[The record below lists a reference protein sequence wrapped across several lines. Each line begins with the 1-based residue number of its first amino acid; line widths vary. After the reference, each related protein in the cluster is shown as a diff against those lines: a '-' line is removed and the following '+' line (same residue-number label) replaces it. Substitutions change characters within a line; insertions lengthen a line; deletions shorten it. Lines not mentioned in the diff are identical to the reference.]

1 MTGISHKAE
10 IITSSGRRHTGLAL
24 AALCLASFMASLDL
38 FVVNVALR
46 DIGIQF
52 GGNALSNASWVLNAY
67 SIFFGA
73 LLIPAGRMADHF
85 GRRRVFIA
93 GLAVFTLAS
102 LACALSPDFWALVG
116 FRCLQAAGAAALVPS
131 SLGLVLT
138 TMPADRVAHGVR
150 IWAVTGSVAGATGP
164 VVGGLLTQVDWR
176 WIFVLN
182 LPVGVIAAIA
192 TALVVPDAK
201 ADRPTTIP
209 SPLETLMII
218 VSLGALSVGIVE
230 GSAWGWG
237 SARIIVAWLVTAA
250 AIALFFLLNSRA
262 KAPVINLA
270 LFRGGVFSSANAG
283 MVLLS
288 VSIAMEILGM
298 SLYLQQGWHWSAMQ
312 TGLAIAPGPVFLFLT
327 SQVLARLR
335 TPMTT
340 WAMTATGFLVLGAG
354 EALFTVSIHY
364 MPGSHNYAAV
374 ILPGWILTGIGAG
387 FSLPTL
393 TGSATVG
400 LPAHESAVG
409 SAVIQVS
416 RQLGSVLGTAVLTAL
431 LGSAIET
438 GSTPQFLRAWWIATG
453 VCVIGG
459 ISALGLSQR
468 KPATI
473 APLIP
478 PPEGARAAP
487 PDRAFTATGEK
498 LGQ

>member
-1 MTGISHKAE
+1 MPHKAE
-10 IITSSGRRHTGLAL
+10 IMSTPSSGRRHTGLAL

-93 GLAVFTLAS
+93 GLAIFTLGS
-102 LACALSPDFWALVG
+102 LACALSPGFWALVG

-138 TMPADRVAHGVR
+138 TMPADRVANGVR

-176 WIFVLN
+176 WIFVVN
-182 LPVGVIAAIA
+182 LPIGVIAAIA
-192 TALVVPDAK
+192 TALVVPAAT
-201 ADRPTTIP
+201 ADRPTAIP
-209 SPLETLMII
+209 GPLEILTII
-218 VSLGALSVGIVE
+218 VSLGALSLGIVE
-230 GSAWGWG
+230 GPTWGWG
-237 SARIIVAWLVTAA
+237 SARIIIAWLATAA
-250 AIALFFLLNSRA
+250 AITLFFLLNKRA
-262 KAPVINLA
+262 TEPVINLA
-270 LFRGGVFSSANAG
+270 LFRNRVFSSANAG

-288 VSIAMEILGM
+288 VSIVMEILGM
-298 SLYLQQGWHWSAMQ
+298 SLYLQQGWHWSAIQ

-335 TPMTT
+335 TPLTT
-340 WAMTATGFLVLGAG
+340 SAMTVTGFAVLGAG
-354 EALFTVSIHY
+354 EALFIASVHY

-400 LPAHESAVG
+400 LPAHLSAVG

-416 RQLGSVLGTAVLTAL
+416 RQLGTVLGTAVLTAL

-438 GSTPQFLRAWWIATG
+438 GNTPAFLRAWSIAVA

-468 KPATI
+468 RLRNET
-473 APLIP
+473 
-478 PPEGARAAP
+478 
-487 PDRAFTATGEK
+487 FTSHRHHVDVRT
-498 LGQ
+498 